1 MSRVKKLTDVV
12 RGVPC
17 EIKGNSEVEIKGIA
31 YHSADVKPGYLF
43 VAIEGFK
50 VSGREFIDD
59 AIHRG
64 AVAVATVDVREVKKG
79 WVTAIGTKFPRRFLA
94 QVANRFYDFP
104 ARKLSL
110 IGVTGTNGKT
120 TTCFMIRS
128 VCQQLGFEPGFI
140 GTIEHFDGQE
150 RKPAS
155 QTTPE
160 SLDFV
165 RMLSRMVENGVP
177 VCVAEVSSHSLELD
191 RVFDLDFRVGVFT
204 NFTQDHLDFHRT
216 MENYK
221 KAKMKLFEGLAP
233 NAFAVVNFDDRVG
246 REIPYLT
253 RAKVISYGTMPEV
266 EPRPDISGV
275 ITALYPAGSRC
286 EVRIDGKTIPVEI
299 KIPGR
304 HNLLNLLA
312 TFGVAKAM
320 GWEPEVVAEG
330 VSKLDRVP
338 GRLEAVPNRLGFS
351 VFVDYAHT
359 PDALQRVL
367 ETAREW
373 TKGKIIVVF
382 GCGGDRDRGKR
393 PLMGK
398 VAVQRAD
405 IVVVTSDNPR
415 SEDPKQ
421 IIAEIL
427 QGIGTPGSNVIVEVD
442 REEAIRQAL
451 QRAQSGDTVIIAGKG
466 HEDYQ
471 IVGGEKSHFDDREVV
486 RRVLREME

>member
-1 MSRVKKLTDVV
+1 MSRVKKLAEVV

-31 YHSADVKPGYLF
+31 YHSADVKPGFLF

-64 AVAVATVDVREVKKG
+64 AVAVATVDVRDVKKG
-79 WVTAIGTKFPRRFLA
+79 WVTAIGTKSPRRFLA

-120 TTCFMIRS
+120 TTCFMIPA

-177 VCVAEVSSHSLELD
+177 VCIAEVSSHSLELD
-191 RVFDLDFRVGVFT
+191 RVFDLDFRIGVFT

-233 NAFAVVNFDDRVG
+233 NAVAVVNFDDRVG
-246 REIPYLT
+246 REIPHLT
-253 RAKVISYGTMPEV
+253 RAKVVSYGTTPDV
-266 EPRPDISGV
+266 EPHPDISGV
-275 ITALYPAGSRC
+275 ITALRPAGSRC
-286 EVRIDGKTIPVEI
+286 EVQIDGKTIPVEI
-299 KIPGR
+299 QIPGR

-320 GWEPEVVAEG
+320 GWEPEVVVEG
-330 VSKLDRVP
+330 VSKLDQVP

-442 REEAIRQAL
+442 RQEAIRQAL

-471 IVGGEKSHFDDREVV
+471 IVGGEKSHFDDREAVHK
-486 RRVLREME
+486 VLKEME